1 MVNFEIKS
9 LKTQFL
15 LDYIII
21 LVGKEW
27 HGTKRY

>member
-9 LKTQFL
+9 LQTQFL
-15 LDYIII
+15 LDYNI
-21 LVGKEW
+21 LVEKEW